1 MTGNAFAVV
10 YVDRKTPVTGFLDKN
25 LDGLKRGNDSNETEH
40 NLRTIMDA
48 FGQAHICRDGVSCL
62 TTIAQLDEPRNPN
75 PIVVLLDMPQ
85 DDDVP
90 IRRTSW
96 DSNPPSPL
104 AGKRPKVERNEPS
117 DVYGVHLLSY
127 LSSEIQQRVRSRLVI
142 PIAVLAGKTDLLAEP
157 TRMSRFLDAGAIDVL
172 PSPLGIDR
180 VQGLAVHA
188 YRTYKE
194 VSREAASFVLQ
205 KRNRKLSWVGID
217 EERPYAYL
225 REVMVSGLMNGI
237 CNPDSVGESID
248 PSELNIACDRKAA
261 VAQAVGTWEFSA
273 HDFDSDELLYAAL
286 TMLQHALQMPELA
299 KWRIPTDDL
308 TIFLFACR
316 HAYNDFVLYHNFR
329 HIVDVLQAVFYF
341 LLQIG
346 ILPPYCGSQENQA
359 PREDLAPVAALLQPF
374 DALTLLISAI
384 GHDVG
389 HPGVNN
395 AFLVALNAPL
405 AQLYN
410 DRSVLEAFHCAAYS
424 QILRRYWPQAFA
436 DIPMRKLMINSILA
450 TDMGLHFKYM
460 IDMGNLQEKLDSND
474 DSIEGWTPKAL
485 EETRDLVCG
494 LLMKCADISNVAR
507 KYDVAARWAV
517 ILTDEFSNQGAMEKE
532 LNLPTCLFGGPPDRE
547 DLVKLAESQIG
558 FMSIFAGPL
567 FEGITAILPA
577 MGFSSV
583 EIESNRSV
591 WEEKIQAEKLRR
603 GSIMAS
609 PAALPSPLIRTPFS
623 VPEEESEDSREDD
636 VPPERDSLF
645 GPSRTSQT
653 QNEVQTT
660 KPDSI
665 RANAEPASP
674 TSPTRARPT
683 SASPLKSSKKKSST
697 GSFHAPYSVPFHQH
711 TNSRRSSKDA
721 ALEQLEQLQL
731 GQLSSFSRLENQ
743 NHDGDASLTTI
754 LVRSQ
759 TAQCKQE
766 PDSPTKPP
774 PSPLRQTTR
783 PFPPPAQTG
792 VISSVPSSR
801 SHATSNATATTTNYA
816 QSPGSTRP
824 SSVEEMDSES
834 PKGITPPPVLSTE
847 NPFLHP
853 NSSPDLYGR
862 ERISHSAPDIRN
874 LPDLR
879 TGKVNSLSH
888 VTADGDEGDDN
899 RGMSQ
904 RPGGIRESRSRSK
917 LRGLRFWRK
926 RWKSPGPGAE
936 VDAEH

>member
-1 MTGNAFAVV
+1 
-10 YVDRKTPVTGFLDKN
+10 
-25 LDGLKRGNDSNETEH
+25 
-40 NLRTIMDA
+40 
-48 FGQAHICRDGVSCL
+48 
-62 TTIAQLDEPRNPN
+62 
-75 PIVVLLDMPQ
+75 
-85 DDDVP
+85 
-90 IRRTSW
+90 
-96 DSNPPSPL
+96 
-104 AGKRPKVERNEPS
+104 
-117 DVYGVHLLSY
+117 
-127 LSSEIQQRVRSRLVI
+127 
-142 PIAVLAGKTDLLAEP
+142 
-157 TRMSRFLDAGAIDVL
+157 
-172 PSPLGIDR
+172 
-180 VQGLAVHA
+180 
-188 YRTYKE
+188 
-194 VSREAASFVLQ
+194 
-205 KRNRKLSWVGID
+205 
-217 EERPYAYL
+217 
-225 REVMVSGLMNGI
+225 
-237 CNPDSVGESID
+237 
-248 PSELNIACDRKAA
+248 
-261 VAQAVGTWEFSA
+261 
-273 HDFDSDELLYAAL
+273 
-286 TMLQHALQMPELA
+286 
-299 KWRIPTDDL
+299 
-308 TIFLFACR
+308 
-316 HAYNDFVLYHNFR
+316 
-329 HIVDVLQAVFYF
+329 
-341 LLQIG
+341 
-346 ILPPYCGSQENQA
+346 
-359 PREDLAPVAALLQPF
+359 
-374 DALTLLISAI
+374 
-384 GHDVG
+384 
-389 HPGVNN
+389 
-395 AFLVALNAPL
+395 
-405 AQLYN
+405 
-410 DRSVLEAFHCAAYS
+410 
-424 QILRRYWPQAFA
+424 
-436 DIPMRKLMINSILA
+436 
-450 TDMGLHFKYM
+450 
-460 IDMGNLQEKLDSND
+460 
-474 DSIEGWTPKAL
+474 
-485 EETRDLVCG
+485 
-494 LLMKCADISNVAR
+494 
-507 KYDVAARWAV
+507 
-517 ILTDEFSNQGAMEKE
+517 MEKE

-591 WEEKIQAEKLRR
+591 WEDKIQAEKLRR

-609 PAALPSPLIRTPFS
+609 PAALPSPLIRTPLS
-623 VPEEESEDSREDD
+623 VPEEESEESREDD

-653 QNEVQTT
+653 QNEVQAT

-683 SASPLKSSKKKSST
+683 SASPLKSSKKKPST

-759 TAQCKQE
+759 TAQSKQE

-792 VISSVPSSR
+792 VPSSVPSSR

-879 TGKVNSLSH
+879 TGKVSSLSH

-904 RPGGIRESRSRSK
+904 RPAGIRESRSRSR

-936 VDAEH
+936 VDTEH